1 MNKIRRNAIV
11 YFMLQGFG
19 VAAWWMTLWLKPG
32 SRELFRMNSDEA
44 TLLAF
49 WMPDLAIMFAGSLVV
64 AVLIATRNSL
74 IVPVVWFV
82 VGATAYATF
91 YCFSS
96 ALMTDLG
103 WLGFVM
109 MAGATILSGNFAIAL
124 TPQLSTEMF
133 RTSKEGNTRWIL
145 VKTFAQIT
153 VVWSMILLVLP
164 LIIVRIE
171 SKIGIPQ
178 FGFPMQIPLMGIVF
192 VLVSSIGISSAIVMS
207 KIGRGTPLPLDA
219 APKMVVSG
227 VYGYVR
233 NPMAISGIGQGLVV
247 GFMLGSPLVIA
258 YALTGGIIW
267 QLIYRRL
274 EEDDLVERF
283 GSDYESYRD
292 SVRCWIPNFARYE
305 PK

>member
-11 YFMLQGFG
+11 YFLIQGFG
-19 VAAWWMTLWLKPG
+19 VAAWWLTLWLKPE
-32 SRELFRMNSDEA
+32 SRELFLMNSDRA

-49 WMPDLAIMFAGSLVV
+49 WMPDLVIMFAGSLVV
-64 AVLIATRNSL
+64 AALISARSSL
-74 IVPVVWFV
+74 LVPVVWFV

-133 RTSKEGNTRWIL
+133 RTSKEGGTRWIL
-145 VKTFAQIT
+145 LKTFAQIT
-153 VVWSMILLVLP
+153 VVWSLILLVLP

-171 SKIGIPQ
+171 SKIGISQ
-178 FGFPMQIPLMGIVF
+178 FGFPLQLPLMAILF
-192 VLVSSIGISSAIVMS
+192 VLVSSIGVSAAIVMS

-219 APKMVVSG
+219 APKMVVTG
-227 VYGYVR
+227 IYGFVR
-233 NPMAISGIGQGLVV
+233 NPMAISGIGQGIVV
-247 GFMLGSPLVIA
+247 GLMLGSPLVIA
-258 YALTGGIIW
+258 YAVTGGVIW

-283 GSDYESYRD
+283 GSDYEAYRNN
-292 SVRCWIPNFARYE
+292 VRCWIPNFTRYE
-305 PK
+305 TK